1 MRKQILFI
9 LFVFLFSLAS
19 STYAQSEYLR
29 DSLIGI
35 FQKERIK
42 DFSFVMDY
50 STLTMIHKYGFIYLK
65 GYVRHGALKLYLH
78 ELQDINRKKAKW
90 VKHSLYVPIILEDSL
105 IRLSDSLFFSRR
117 IPPILKKERLDIIRY
132 DEQNFLQIKIKRKK
146 KYENY
151 DIYFGDYSPV
161 QIISDTE
168 VTYSSQMIKWLKLL
182 ETIIESQGRN
192 LG

>member
-1 MRKQILFI
+1 MRKQIIFI
-9 LFVFLFSLAS
+9 LFVFFISLVS
-19 STYAQSEYLR
+19 STNAQSNCLR
-29 DSLIGI
+29 DSLIEI

-42 DFSFVMDY
+42 EFSFVMHY
-50 STLTMIHKYGFIYLK
+50 PTLTMIHKYGFIYLK

-90 VKHSLYVPIILEDSL
+90 VKHFLYVPIILEDSL
-105 IRLSDSLFFSRR
+105 IRLSDSLFFSKR

-132 DEQNFLQIKIKRKK
+132 DEQNILQIKIKRKK

-168 VTYSSQMIKWLKLL
+168 VTYSSQMIKWLKLI
-182 ETIIESQGRN
+182 ETIIDNSF
-192 LG
+192 

>member
-9 LFVFLFSLAS
+9 LFVFLFSLVS
-19 STYAQSEYLR
+19 STNAQSNCLR
-29 DSLIGI
+29 ESLIGI

-42 DFSFVMDY
+42 EFSFVMDY
-50 STLTMIHKYGFIYLK
+50 PTRTMYHRYGYIYLK
-65 GYVRHGALKLYLH
+65 GYVKHGNLRLTLH
-78 ELQDINRKKAKW
+78 ELQDTNGKKAKW

-105 IRLSDSLFFSRR
+105 IRLSDSLFFSKR

-132 DEQNFLQIKIKRKK
+132 DEQNILQIKIKRKK

-168 VTYSSQMIKWLKLL
+168 VTYSSQMIKWLKLI
-182 ETIIESQGRN
+182 ETIIDNSR
-192 LG
+192 